1 MALYVFREVNRELIS
16 MDYMNTPEK
25 DNFTKMITQIRDM
38 IPLEDTQIIHIQ
50 EMTEKEKTEMIIDMN
65 EVIRSLL
72 YVLQD

>member
-38 IPLEDTQIIHIQ
+38 IPLKDTQIIHIQ